1 MNPTKSIFVRG
12 IGWLNEAAWGCVLSN
27 LHGACVTPLDAL
39 WRGGDAFGTTAKN
52 AGRFDRNTRLTMAA
66 VALAKRDGTRC
77 GCGGPGRG
85 TGLLGVSRAG
95 SEGSNLAYF
104 LDYLEA
110 GRVLARGSLFIYTLP
125 SSPLAEAAIHF
136 GFEGPMFYVGVNGPE
151 TAGLLAA
158 ARTTLMDD
166 APEVLAVQVAESE
179 AIAFWIGQDSAAAS
193 QALPLAV
200 VTALVMADEPVAV
213 LAGRL
218 RKALEGNCATCE

>member
-1 MNPTKSIFVRG
+1 
-12 IGWLNEAAWGCVLSN
+12 
-27 LHGACVTPLDAL
+27 
-39 WRGGDAFGTTAKN
+39 
-52 AGRFDRNTRLTMAA
+52 
-66 VALAKRDGTRC
+66 
-77 GCGGPGRG
+77 
-85 TGLLGVSRAG
+85 
-95 SEGSNLAYF
+95 
-104 LDYLEA
+104 
-110 GRVLARGSLFIYTLP
+110 
-125 SSPLAEAAIHF
+125 
-136 GFEGPMFYVGVNGPE
+136 MFYVGVNGPE